1 MYCYHFIDLY
11 FFIGQAAV
19 ELSETV
25 PYAPSRQLDSY
36 LDLAIFL
43 MDLKICIDNDA
54 WLSEEDC
61 VNIQMYVSRLMKFF
75 LKYIDPFEPS
85 YLYTSSCRA
94 TSTIDESLRSREQV
108 VAAGDGEFPRPQ
120 SLTVAYLLKYGLPSS
135 VPPHVFAELERVH
148 RELQSHQIEL
158 KLVYALSLDREYITT
173 YDVSCVKTDLLEK
186 VLGLC
191 SIYRQRSLRA
201 SRLYESADRI
211 LNLRKGIQA
220 ADWGS
225 IRCWLTDLKNVVPE
239 VHEEM
244 SALQAM
250 SEANVQLHTQLK
262 TAMLHNRIGGSYTQ
276 LDTSKTNANMLIS
289 ALKLADQA
297 LVLSG
302 DDRQVVYTGEKL
314 KNVRMCIL
322 NSDFLRLTREID
334 DMELREVSS
343 SAQDELFMVKRAV
356 VFYGTMR
363 HVNKCLQSGELY
375 GQGFHTSVSF

>member
-1 MYCYHFIDLY
+1 L
-11 FFIGQAAV
+11 
-19 ELSETV
+19 
-25 PYAPSRQLDSY
+25 
-36 LDLAIFL
+36 
-43 MDLKICIDNDA
+43 
-54 WLSEEDC
+54 
-61 VNIQMYVSRLMKFF
+61 
-75 LKYIDPFEPS
+75 
-85 YLYTSSCRA
+85 
-94 TSTIDESLRSREQV
+94 
-108 VAAGDGEFPRPQ
+108 
-120 SLTVAYLLKYGLPSS
+120 
-135 VPPHVFAELERVH
+135 FAELERVH

-158 KLVYALSLDREYITT
+158 KLVYALSLDRDYITT
-173 YDVSCVKTDLLEK
+173 FDVSCVKADLLER

-191 SIYRQRSLRA
+191 SIYRQRSLRT

-239 VHEEM
+239 VHAEM

-250 SEANVQLHTQLK
+250 SEANIQLHTQLK
-262 TAMLHNRIGGSYTQ
+262 IAMLHNRIGGTYTQ

-289 ALKLADQA
+289 ALKIVDRA

-314 KNVRMCIL
+314 RNVRLCIL
-322 NSDFLRLTREID
+322 NSDFVRLIREID

-343 SAQDELFMVKRAV
+343 SAQDELFLVKRAV

-363 HVNKCLQSGELY
+363 HISKCLQTGMLRR
-375 GQGFHTSVSF
+375 QDL